1 MKVFGIPIEF
11 IFFGLTLAGV
21 GIFHRRSFEFAVGGM
36 LVTLTFELTYNHLN
50 LPDHMSHEWRLLLN
64 LLGLLLGFAI
74 LARLFEDSKAPE
86 WLLRFL
92 PRGWLGGWVLLAGV
106 ALVSSFVDNIAAAIL
121 GGVLAKQVYGGRL
134 RVGYLAAIVAASN
147 AGGAFSI
154 VGDTTTTMMWIAGVP
169 PGELLRAA
177 AASTAVVAFSG
188 FFASRAQ
195 QRYQPIREE
204 RGGAVEVDFGRV
216 AIVVAIIGGAIAAN
230 FLISMPAAGVWVAI
244 VLGSLL
250 RRAPWYEIPAS
261 IKGTIFLLSL
271 VFTASLMPVKSL
283 PDPSWQTA
291 TGLGYVSAVF
301 DNIPLTALA
310 IFQNGYD
317 WGLLAF
323 TVGYGGS
330 MIWFGSSAG
339 VGICNRFPEAK
350 HTGRWIKEGWHVAV
364 AYAIGVAVFMLL
376 VGWKPIRI

>member
-11 IFFGLTLAGV
+11 IFFGLTLAGIAV
-21 GIFHRRSFEFAVGGM
+21 FHRRNMEIALAGLGVAVAYKLAATDED
-36 LVTLTFELTYNHLN
+36 LVKHLG
-50 LPDHMSHEWRLLLN
+50 HEWRLLLN
-64 LLGLLLGFAI
+64 LFGLLLGFAI
-74 LARLFEDSKAPE
+74 LARLFEDSQAPE
-86 WLLRFL
+86 WLTRLL
-92 PRGWLGGWVLLAGV
+92 PRGWLGGWVLLGGV
-106 ALVSSFVDNIAAAIL
+106 ALMSSFVDNIAAAIL
-121 GGVLAKQVYGGRL
+121 GGVLAKQVYKGRL

-147 AGGAFSI
+147 AGGAPSP
-154 VGDTTTTMMWIAGVP
+154 VGDTTTTMMWIAGVS
-169 PGELLRAA
+169 PGELVRAA
-177 AASTAVVAFSG
+177 AASIAVVAFSG

-195 QRYQPIREE
+195 ERYQPLQAARRE
-204 RGGAVEVDFGRV
+204 GVEVDLGRV
-216 AIVVAIIGGAIAAN
+216 AIVVAIVALAIVAN
-230 FLISMPAAGVWVAI
+230 FLVSMPAAGVWAAI
-244 VLGSLL
+244 LLGSLL

-261 IKGTIFLLSL
+261 IKGTVFLLSL

-301 DNIPLTALA
+301 DNIPLTALS

-323 TVGYGGS
+323 TIGYGGS

-350 HTGRWIKEGWHVAV
+350 HTGRWLKEGWHIAV

-376 VGWKPIRI
+376 VGWKPVQI